1 MAQLKIV
8 PKEDWDV
15 LDTYFHRGADVVFVP
30 EEALLNGSLGSI
42 ASKVRDLEGYVD
54 YNFGGD
60 PDIRVDIL
68 DEFPSFQAS
77 ELGLGGFD
85 DGEADE

>member
-8 PKEDWDV
+8 PKEDWEV
-15 LDTYFHRGADVVFVP
+15 LDKYLCRGMDVVLVP
-30 EEALLNGSLGSI
+30 AEALLSNSLGSM
-42 ASKVRDLEGYVD
+42 ASKIRDLEGYVD

-85 DGEADE
+85 DEEDNE

>member
-8 PKEDWDV
+8 PKEDWEV
-15 LDTYFHRGADVVFVP
+15 LSKYLNRGADVVLVP
-30 EEALLNGSLGSI
+30 AEALLNGSMGSM

-85 DGEADE
+85 DEEDNE

>member
-8 PKEDWDV
+8 PKEDWSI
-15 LDTYFHRGADVVFVP
+15 LDKYLHRSTDVVLVP
-30 EEALLNGSLGSI
+30 EEALLNGSLGSMT
-42 ASKVRDLEGYVD
+42 SKMEGYVD
-54 YNFGGD
+54 YSFGGD

-85 DGEADE
+85 DEEDDG

>member
-8 PKEDWDV
+8 PKEDWKV
-15 LDTYFHRGADVVFVP
+15 LSKF
-30 EEALLNGSLGSI
+30 LNGSMGSM

-85 DGEADE
+85 DEEDNE

>member
-8 PKEDWDV
+8 PKEDWKV
-15 LDTYFHRGADVVFVP
+15 LSKYLNRGTDVVLVP
-30 EEALLNGSLGSI
+30 AEALLNGSLGS
-42 ASKVRDLEGYVD
+42 AVSKIYDMEGYVD

-68 DEFPSFQAS
+68 NEFPSFQAS

-85 DGEADE
+85 DEEDDE

>member
-8 PKEDWDV
+8 PKEDWEV
-15 LDTYFHRGADVVFVP
+15 LSKYMNRGADVVLVP
-30 EEALLNGSLGSI
+30 AEALLNGSMGSM

-85 DGEADE
+85 DEEADE

>member
-8 PKEDWDV
+8 PKEDWSI
-15 LDTYFHRGADVVFVP
+15 LDKYLHRSTDVVLVP
-30 EEALLNGSLGSI
+30 EEALLNGSLGSMT
-42 ASKVRDLEGYVD
+42 SKIRDLEGYVD
-54 YNFGGD
+54 YSFGGD

-85 DGEADE
+85 DEEDDE